1 MPSKSDIIKNVY
13 TTYYGTKGE
22 TLEQIKDDPDYDE
35 YKITKK
41 DVDQWFLTSYLTE
54 GSKKQEKSKFNSF
67 VAKEPL
73 HVIQVDLFNYSF
85 NQKLDKDDLKIWK
98 KQPQPYG
105 LIGIDIFTKQV
116 HVVPIEEKTAVDWK
130 RGVNEIV
137 KVLGKP
143 KIIMTD
149 PDSSITSNEME
160 EWFRNNKEVQHVM
173 TRRHAVFAEKAI
185 RFFKKKMN
193 QKVSKEVKPWT
204 EYLVSVLQRIN
215 TGKETV
221 AAGKREAKERPNRTT
236 EFTPEDAAKPEN
248 WFEVHNNMEIK
259 ARHNRKYPEIN
270 IGDTVKVYKQ
280 RGALE
285 KEWIG
290 DYKPDTTT
298 VTEITKSLGQ
308 TFYKVIGEGKPF
320 IRSEILLVRKIREDE
335 VAPQDPIPELYLSNK
350 REQIIKRDNKA
361 LQKANLQMLN
371 EKKKDIDKQIK
382 EEAKTAKAKGKEETK
397 TYNANK
403 KARDTADKARLKKG
417 LSRTNWRGEPIKGLV

>member
-41 DVDQWFLTSYLTE
+41 DVDQWFLTSHLTE
-54 GSKKQEKSKFNSF
+54 GSKKPEKSKFNSF

-98 KQPQPYG
+98 KQPPPYG

-116 HVVPIEEKTAVDWK
+116 HVVPMEEKTAVDWK
-130 RGVNEIV
+130 SGVNEIV
-137 KVLGKP
+137 KILGKP

-204 EYLVSVLQRIN
+204 EYLTSVLQRIN

-403 KARDTADKARLKKG
+403 KARDIADKARLKKG

>member
-1 MPSKSDIIKNVY
+1 MPSKSDIIKQVY

-54 GSKKQEKSKFNSF
+54 GSKKPEKSKFNSF

-98 KQPQPYG
+98 KQPPPYG

-116 HVVPIEEKTAVDWK
+116 HVVPMEEKTAVDWK

-204 EYLVSVLQRIN
+204 EYLTNVLQRIN

-236 EFTPEDAAKPEN
+236 EFTPEEAAKPEN

>member
-1 MPSKSDIIKNVY
+1 MRATIR
-13 TTYYGTKGE
+13 TKGQ
-22 TLEQIKDDPDYDE
+22 TLEHIKDDPDYDE
-35 YKITKK
+35 YKIIKK
-41 DVDQWFLTSYLTE
+41 DVDQWFLTSHLTD
-54 GSKKQEKSKFNSF
+54 GSKKPEKSKFNSF
-67 VAKEPL
+67 VAQGPL
-73 HVIQVDLFNYSF
+73 HVIQVDLFYYSF

-98 KQPQPYG
+98 KQPPPYG

-116 HVVPIEEKTAVDWK
+116 HVVPMEDKTAVDWK

-149 PDSSITSNEME
+149 PDSSITSNEMD

-204 EYLVSVLQRIN
+204 EYLTSVLKRID

-221 AAGKREAKERPNRTT
+221 AAGKREPKEHPHRTT
-236 EFTPEDAAKPEN
+236 EFTPQDGAKPEN
-248 WFEVHNNMEIK
+248 WFEVHNNMEMK

-320 IRSEILLVRKIREDE
+320 LRSEILLVRKIREDE
-335 VAPQDPIPELYLSNK
+335 VAPQEAIPELYLSNK
-350 REQIIKRDNKA
+350 REQIIKRDNKL
-361 LQKANLQMLN
+361 LQKENMQRLAD
-371 EKKKDIDKQIK
+371 KKKDIDKQIK
-382 EEAKTAKAKGKEETK
+382 EEAKAAKAKAKEDTK
-397 TYNANK
+397 NYNAEWNK
-403 KARDTADKARLKKG
+403 LARKKADKARLKKG
-417 LSRTNWRGEPIKGLV
+417 LSRTNWRG